1 MRQQAVASL
10 MQASESKGSRPSP
23 FPFTTFAALS
33 ASAPFNALGSTN
45 PEMNVLSVEKVAKR
59 FGPRQ
64 LFSNISFGLEKG
76 QKTAIVARNGTGK
89 STLLKCIAGV
99 ETPDEGIITFNKG
112 LRVGYLDQSVEMTAA
127 HSLVDEMLDQDDPVT
142 RAIRDY
148 EHAVARNSDD
158 AVLHKAIDR
167 MTELNA
173 WDHEAHVQVLLHRF
187 GLRDMEQPVNTLSG
201 GQQKRLAMA
210 KVLINMPD
218 VLILDEPTNHLD
230 LHMIEQLEDELGAPG
245 MTLLLVT
252 HDRYFLDN
260 VCDEIIEME
269 FGDFTRFKGNYSYY
283 VEKKAALDEVRDAT
297 QHHLRGLMR
306 SELEW
311 VRKMPR
317 ARGTKSKSRLDA
329 FERIKADATRNFDRE
344 EVKIDVKT
352 ERLGGKVIEARNL
365 TKGFG
370 DPADK
375 ENYKPIV
382 KGFNYSLKRG
392 DRIGIVGPNGI
403 GKSTFIDLLTQ
414 KIEPDAGTVSIGDTV
429 ILGTFG
435 QQGLQL
441 KEDKRI
447 LEVVRDIAEMIP
459 LNKGRTLTASGLLE
473 RFLFDKEQQ
482 YQYVST
488 LSGGEKRRLYL
499 CTVLMKNPN
508 VLILDEPTNDL
519 DIPTLNAL
527 EDFLTDLDV
536 CLLIV
541 SHDRYFMDKLC
552 TKLLVFE
559 GDGKLK
565 EWVGN
570 YTELRERQKSDAA
583 RKPTAATSIA
593 PVANAPVEVDT
604 IPAKKAKPS
613 TGKMSFA
620 ERNELKKIDTEMPKL
635 EKRKE
640 ELLALLAKGGTDHHA
655 MMERS
660 VELEKTIEQLDRLT
674 DRWLV
679 LSEKDV

>member
-1 MRQQAVASL
+1 
-10 MQASESKGSRPSP
+10 
-23 FPFTTFAALS
+23 
-33 ASAPFNALGSTN
+33 
-45 PEMNVLSVEKVAKR
+45 MNVLSVEKVAKR
-59 FGPRQ
+59 YGPRQ
-64 LFSNISFGLEKG
+64 LFSNISFGLENG

-89 STLLKCIAGV
+89 STLLKCIAGL
-99 ETPDEGIITFNKG
+99 ETVDDGIITFNKG
-112 LRVGYLDQSVEMTAA
+112 LRVGYLDQSVHMTAT

-142 RAIRDY
+142 NAVRAY
-148 EHAVARNSDD
+148 EHAVARHVDEATMNQ
-158 AVLHKAIDR
+158 AIDQ
-167 MTELNA
+167 MTENNA
-173 WDHEAHVQVLLHRF
+173 WDFEAHVQVLLHRF

-210 KVLINMPD
+210 KVLIHAPD

-230 LHMIEQLEDELGAPG
+230 VHMIEQLEDELSVPG
-245 MTLLLVT
+245 LTLLLVT

-269 FGDFTRFKGNYSYY
+269 FGEFTRFKGNYTYY

-297 QHHLRGLMR
+297 QHHLRGLMK

-329 FERIKADATRNFDRE
+329 FDRIKADATRDFSRD

-370 DPADK
+370 TADTDT
-375 ENYKPIV
+375 YKPIV
-382 KGFNYSLKRG
+382 KGFSYSLKRG

-403 GKSTFIDLLTQ
+403 GKSTFLDLLVG
-414 KIEPDAGTVSIGDTV
+414 KLPPDAGTVSMGDTV
-429 ILGTFG
+429 ILGTFD
-435 QQGLQL
+435 QRGLQL
-441 KEDKRI
+441 TEDKRI
-447 LEVVRDIAEMIP
+447 IDVVRDIAEMIP
-459 LNKGRTLTASGLLE
+459 LNKGKTLTASGLLE

-482 YQYVST
+482 WQYVST

-527 EDFLTDLDV
+527 EDFLVDLDI

-559 GDGKLK
+559 GEGKIK
-565 EWVGN
+565 EWVGS
-570 YTELRERQKSDAA
+570 YTELRERQKYEATKPKEVKEVKVKEEKKPEAA
-583 RKPTAATSIA
+583 
-593 PVANAPVEVDT
+593 
-604 IPAKKAKPS
+604 AKKL
-613 TGKMSFA
+613 TYA
-620 ERNELKKIDTEMPKL
+620 ERLELQKIDKEMPKL
-635 EKRKE
+635 EAKKA
-640 ELLALLAKGGTDHHA
+640 ELVESMGKTGVDHHRI
-655 MMERS
+655 MELS
-660 VELEKTIEQLDRLT
+660 LELEKTGKRLDEIT

-679 LSEKDV
+679 LSEKE

>member
-1 MRQQAVASL
+1 
-10 MQASESKGSRPSP
+10 
-23 FPFTTFAALS
+23 
-33 ASAPFNALGSTN
+33 
-45 PEMNVLSVEKVAKR
+45 MNVLSVEKVAKR
-59 FGPRQ
+59 YGPRQ
-64 LFSNISFGLEKG
+64 LFKDISFGLEKG

-89 STLLKCIAGV
+89 STLLKCIAGL

-112 LRVGYLDQSVEMTAA
+112 LRTGYLDQSVHMTGT

-142 RAIRDY
+142 NAVRAY
-148 EHAVARNSDD
+148 EHAVARHADD
-158 AVLHKAIDR
+158 ATMEKVIHE
-167 MTELNA
+167 MTEQGA

-210 KVLINMPD
+210 KVLINAPD

-230 LHMIEQLEDELGAPG
+230 VAMIEQLEEELSVPG
-245 MTLLLVT
+245 LTLLLVT

-297 QHHLRGLMR
+297 QQHLRGLMR

-329 FERIKADATRNFDRE
+329 FDKIKADATRNFDRE

-365 TKGFG
+365 TKSFG
-370 DPADK
+370 SADK
-375 ENYKPIV
+375 PETYKPIV
-382 KGFNYSLKRG
+382 KGFSYSLKRG

-403 GKSTFIDLLTQ
+403 GKSTFIDLMVGKL
-414 KIEPDAGTVSIGDTV
+414 KPDAGTVSMGDTV

-441 KEDKRI
+441 TEDKRI
-447 LEVVRDIAEMIP
+447 LDVVRDIAELIP

-527 EDFLTDLDV
+527 ETFLTDLDI

-559 GDGKLK
+559 GEGKIK
-565 EWVGN
+565 EWVGS
-570 YTELRERQKSDAA
+570 YTELRDRQKDEAEKPKV
-583 RKPTAATSIA
+583 RKEIPAEVVKTASQSLAATEA
-593 PVANAPVEVDT
+593 VDK
-604 IPAKKAKPS
+604 AKKKL
-613 TGKMSFA
+613 TYA
-620 ERNELKKIDTEMPKL
+620 EKLELQKIEKEMPKL
-635 EKRKE
+635 EARKE
-640 ELLALLAKGGTDHHA
+640 EILLLIAKGGTDHHVI
-655 MMERS
+655 MERS
-660 VELEKTIEQLDRLT
+660 VDLEKTIKELDRIT
-674 DRWLV
+674 DRWLE
-679 LSEKDV
+679 LSERV

>member
-1 MRQQAVASL
+1 
-10 MQASESKGSRPSP
+10 
-23 FPFTTFAALS
+23 
-33 ASAPFNALGSTN
+33 
-45 PEMNVLSVEKVAKR
+45 MNVLSVEKVAKR
-59 FGPRQ
+59 YGPRQ
-64 LFSNISFGLEKG
+64 LFSDISFGLEKG

-89 STLLKCIAGV
+89 STLLKCIAGI

-112 LRVGYLDQSVEMTAA
+112 LRTGYLDQNVHMTGT

-142 RAIRDY
+142 NAIRDY
-148 EHAVARNSDD
+148 EHAVARHVDE
-158 AVLHKAIDR
+158 HTMQQAINR

-187 GLRDMEQPVNTLSG
+187 GLRDMEQPVHTLSG

-210 KVLINMPD
+210 KVLINAPD

-230 LHMIEQLEDELGAPG
+230 VGMIEQLEDELSAPNL
-245 MTLLLVT
+245 TLLLVT

-269 FGDFTRFKGNYSYY
+269 FGEFTRFKGNYSYY
-283 VEKKAALDEVRDAT
+283 VEKKAMLDEVRDAT
-297 QHHLRGLMR
+297 QQHLRGLMR

-329 FERIKADATRNFDRE
+329 FDRIKADATRDFSRE

-365 TKGFG
+365 TKSFG
-370 DPADK
+370 SK
-375 ENYKPIV
+375 ENPGSYKPIV
-382 KGFNYSLKRG
+382 AHFSYSLKRG

-403 GKSTFIDLLTQ
+403 GKSTFIDLMVGRM
-414 KIEPDAGTVSIGDTV
+414 KPDAGTVSIGDTV

-447 LEVVRDIAEMIP
+447 LEVVRDIAEVIP
-459 LNKGRTLTASGLLE
+459 LNKGRTLTAAALLE

-499 CTVLMKNPN
+499 CTVLMRNPN

-559 GDGKLK
+559 GQGKIK
-565 EWVGN
+565 EWVGS
-570 YTELRERQKSDAA
+570 YTELRERQKEEAA
-583 RKPTAATSIA
+583 RKPATKD
-593 PVANAPVEVDT
+593 VAHGGAVIPPTNKGGAGARSGDRTEVT
-604 IPAKKAKPS
+604 KKKL
-613 TGKMSFA
+613 TYA
-620 ERNELKKIDTEMPKL
+620 ERIELGKIDKEMPLL
-635 EKRKE
+635 EKKKE
-640 ELLALLAKGGTDHHA
+640 ELLLALSQGGSDHHA
-655 MMERS
+655 IMERS
-660 VELEKTIEQLDRLT
+660 IELERTTARLDELT

-679 LSEKDV
+679 LSEKA

>member
-1 MRQQAVASL
+1 
-10 MQASESKGSRPSP
+10 
-23 FPFTTFAALS
+23 
-33 ASAPFNALGSTN
+33 
-45 PEMNVLSVEKVAKR
+45 MNVLSVERLAKR
-59 FGPRQ
+59 YGPRQ
-64 LFSNISFGLEKG
+64 LFKDISFGLEKG

-99 ETPDEGIITFNKG
+99 ESADDGIISFNKG
-112 LRVGYLDQSVEMTAA
+112 LRTGYLDQNVHMTAT

-142 RAIRDY
+142 NAIREY
-148 EHAVARNSDD
+148 EHAIARHVDEETMQR
-158 AVLHKAIDR
+158 AVNR

-187 GLRDMEQPVNTLSG
+187 GLRDMEQPVSTLSG

-210 KVLINMPD
+210 KVLINAPD

-230 LHMIEQLEDELGAPG
+230 VHMIEQLEDELSAPNL
-245 MTLLLVT
+245 TLLLVT

-283 VEKKAALDEVRDAT
+283 VEKKAMLDEVRDAT

-329 FERIKADATRNFDRE
+329 FDRIKADATRDFSRD

-352 ERLGGKVIEARNL
+352 ERLGGKVIETRNL

-370 DPADK
+370 TDDGG
-375 ENYKPIV
+375 NYKPIV
-382 KGFNYSLKRG
+382 KGFSYSLKRG

-403 GKSTFIDLLTQ
+403 GKSTFLDLLVG
-414 KIEPDAGTVSIGDTV
+414 KLPPDAGTVSMGDTV
-429 ILGTFG
+429 ILGTFD
-435 QQGLQL
+435 QRGLQL
-441 KEDKRI
+441 TEDKRI
-447 LEVVRDIAEMIP
+447 IDVVRDIAEMIP
-459 LNKGRTLTASGLLE
+459 LNKGKTLTASGLLE

-482 YQYVST
+482 WQYVST
-488 LSGGEKRRLYL
+488 LSGGERRRLYL

-527 EDFLTDLDV
+527 EDFLVDLDI

-559 GDGKLK
+559 GEGRIK
-565 EWVGN
+565 EWVGT
-570 YTELRERQKSDAA
+570 YTELRERQKDAA
-583 RKPTAATSIA
+583 ARSKGTKERDTNVLEEKEVNASKPAS
-593 PVANAPVEVDT
+593 VESA
-604 IPAKKAKPS
+604 AKKKL
-613 TGKMSFA
+613 TYA
-620 ERNELKKIDTEMPKL
+620 ERLELQKIDKEMPKL
-635 EKRKE
+635 EQRKA
-640 ELLALLAKGGTDHHA
+640 ELLAIMATGGLDHHA
-655 MMERS
+655 IMERS
-660 VELEKTIEQLDRLT
+660 IELERTIGDLDRLT

-679 LSEKDV
+679 LSERAGE